1 MRVVTGPTDH
11 VVVVGAGLGGLSA
24 ALRLAGA
31 GRRVTVLEREH
42 TPGGRAGRLD
52 INGFRFDTGPSVL
65 VLPDLIA
72 DALSCVD
79 EDITDVL
86 DLRAVDPAYRC
97 RFADGST
104 IDVLTDREAMADQVG
119 SVCGSRDA
127 TGYLR
132 FVAFAER
139 LYRIEMDRFIDR
151 NFDSVRDLHAGS
163 LTQLAAL
170 GAFRRLWNKVG
181 SFVADD
187 RLRRIF
193 TFQAMY
199 AGLSPYDAL
208 AVYAVIPYMD
218 CVTGVWCPIGGIN
231 AVPEALAAAAQRHGV
246 EIRYGVE
253 ATRVEMA
260 GSRAV
265 AVHTRDGERVAA
277 DVVVLN
283 PDLPVARRELLGL
296 SDDAQPRRR
305 ARYSPSC
312 FLMLVGS
319 RLRDDA
325 DAHHTVHFG
334 AAWRSTFR
342 ELFGGRLQSDPSLLV
357 STPTVTDPSLAPS
370 GRSIRSVL
378 VPTPNLDAQ
387 IDWSTTG
394 PRYRDE
400 VVRRLE
406 LLGYEGFGD
415 AIEVEVVA
423 TPEDWARRG
432 MERGTPFAA
441 SHSFFQSGPF
451 RAGNLA
457 YDNVVFVGSGT
468 QPGVGIPMVL
478 ISGRLAAERIIGPGL
493 R

>member
-24 ALRLAGA
+24 ALRLVGA

-42 TPGGRAGRLD
+42 APGGRAGRITID
-52 INGFRFDTGPSVL
+52 EYRFDTGPSVL

-72 DALSCVD
+72 DALSCVG
-79 EDITDVL
+79 ENLSDVL
-86 DLRAVDPAYRC
+86 DLRAVEPAYRC

-104 IDVLTDREAMADQVG
+104 IDVLTDRDAMADHIA

-127 TGYLR
+127 AGYRR
-132 FVAFAER
+132 FVHFAER
-139 LYRIEMDRFIDR
+139 LYRLEMDRFIDH
-151 NFDSVRDLHAGS
+151 NFDSVRDLHLAS
-163 LTQLAAL
+163 LARLAAL
-170 GAFRRLWNKVG
+170 GAFRRLWPKVG
-181 SFVADD
+181 SFLADD
-187 RLRRIF
+187 RLRRVF

-208 AVYAVIPYMD
+208 AVYAVIPYLD
-218 CVTGVWCPIGGIN
+218 CVTGVWCPIGGIH

-246 EIRYGVE
+246 DIRYGVE
-253 ATRVEMA
+253 ADRVEMA

-265 AVHTRDGERVAA
+265 AVHTREGERVAA

-296 SDDAQPRRR
+296 SDGAQSRHRT
-305 ARYSPSC
+305 RYSPSC

-319 RLRDDA
+319 RLPDHA
-325 DAHHTVHFG
+325 EAHHTVHFG

-357 STPTVTDPSLAPS
+357 STPTVTDPSLAPND
-370 GRSIRSVL
+370 RSIRSVL
-378 VPTPNLDAQ
+378 VPTPNLDAE
-387 IDWSTTG
+387 IDWNATA

-406 LLGYEGFGD
+406 LLGYDGFGA
-415 AIEVEVVA
+415 AIDVEVLT

-432 MERGTPFAA
+432 MEHGTPFAA
-441 SHSFFQSGPF
+441 SHSFLQSGPF
-451 RAGNLA
+451 RASNLA
-457 YDNVVFVGSGT
+457 FDNVVFVGSGT

>member
-1 MRVVTGPTDH
+1 MVTGPTDH

-42 TPGGRAGRLD
+42 VPGGRAGRIE

-72 DALSCVD
+72 DALACVD
-79 EDITDVL
+79 ENITDVL
-86 DLRAVDPAYRC
+86 DLRAVNPAYRC

-104 IDVLTDREAMADQVG
+104 IDVLTDRDAMVEQIAEL
-119 SVCGSRDA
+119 CGSRDA
-127 TGYLR
+127 AGYRR
-132 FVAFAER
+132 FVSFAEQ
-139 LYRIEMDRFIDR
+139 LYRIEMGRFIDR
-151 NFDSVRDLHAGS
+151 NFDSARDLHAGS
-163 LTQLAAL
+163 LARLAAL
-170 GAFRRLWNKVG
+170 GAFRRLWPKVS
-181 SFVADD
+181 SFFADD
-187 RLRRIF
+187 RLRRMF

-208 AVYAVIPYMD
+208 AIYAVIPYMD
-218 CVTGVWCPIGGIN
+218 CVTGVWCPIGGIH
-231 AVPEALAAAAQRHGV
+231 AVPAALAAAAQRHGV
-246 EIRYGVE
+246 AIQYGVE
-253 ATRVEMA
+253 ATQVEMT

-265 AVHTRDGERVAA
+265 AVHTRAGERIPA

-296 SDDAQPRRR
+296 GDDSHSGRRSE
-305 ARYSPSC
+305 YSPSC
-312 FLMLVGS
+312 FLMLIGS
-319 RLRDDA
+319 RLPDDA

-334 AAWRSTFR
+334 RAWRSTFR
-342 ELFGGRLQSDPSLLV
+342 ELLGGGLQTDPSLLV
-357 STPTVTDPSLAPS
+357 STPTVTDPALAPI

-378 VPTPNLDAQ
+378 VPTPNLDAN
-387 IDWSTTG
+387 IDWGATA
-394 PRYRDE
+394 PRYRNE
-400 VVRRLE
+400 VVQRLE
-406 LLGYEGFGD
+406 LLGYAGFGD
-415 AIEVEVVA
+415 AIDVEINS
-423 TPEDWARRG
+423 TPEDWARQG

-441 SHSFFQSGPF
+441 SHTFLQSGPF
-451 RAGNLA
+451 RAGNVA
-457 YDNVVFVGSGT
+457 FDNVVFVGSGT

>member
-42 TPGGRAGRLD
+42 VPGGRAGRVEV
-52 INGFRFDTGPSVL
+52 NGFRFDTGPSVL

-72 DALSCVD
+72 DALACVG
-79 EDITDVL
+79 ENIADVL
-86 DLRAVDPAYRC
+86 DLRMVDPAYRC

-104 IDVLTDREAMADQVG
+104 IDVLTDRDAMADQIAA
-119 SVCGSRDA
+119 VCGSRDA
-127 TGYLR
+127 AGYRR
-132 FVAFAER
+132 FVSFAEQ

-163 LTQLAAL
+163 LARLVAL
-170 GAFRRLWNKVG
+170 GAFRRLWPKVG

-187 RLRRIF
+187 RLRRMF

-208 AVYAVIPYMD
+208 AIYAVIPYMD
-218 CVTGVWCPIGGIN
+218 CVTGVWCPIGGIH

-246 EIRYGVE
+246 EIQYGVE
-253 ATRVEMA
+253 ATQVEMA
-260 GSRAV
+260 GSRAI
-265 AVHTRDGERVAA
+265 AVHTRDGERIPA

-283 PDLPVARRELLGL
+283 PDLPVARRDLLGL
-296 SDDAQPRRR
+296 NDDSSSGRRSK
-305 ARYSPSC
+305 YSPSC

-319 RLRDDA
+319 RLPDDA

-342 ELFGGRLQSDPSLLV
+342 ELLGGRLQTDPSLLV
-357 STPTVTDPSLAPS
+357 STPTVTDPSLAPV

-378 VPTPNLDAQ
+378 VPTPNLDAD
-387 IDWSTTG
+387 IDWGITA

-400 VVRRLE
+400 VVQRLE
-406 LLGYEGFGD
+406 LLGYDGFGD
-415 AIEVEVVA
+415 AIEAEIIS
-423 TPEDWARRG
+423 TPEDWARQG

-451 RAGNLA
+451 RPGNLVF
-457 YDNVVFVGSGT
+457 DNVVFVGSGT